1 VKYLLDTY
9 VISEI
14 AKIKPNQK
22 VIHWISSCQEDFL
35 YLSSLTLGE
44 IQKRIS
50 KLAESKR
57 RGILQAWIDN
67 ELKERFS
74 GRILD
79 VNTDVA
85 KTWRKIQA
93 IAEKQRKMIPAIDSL
108 IAATGIYYKLTV
120 VTRNVT
126 DIKMSGVSLFN
137 PWE

>member
-1 VKYLLDTY
+1 VKYLVDTC

-14 AKIKPNQK
+14 AKIKPNKK
-22 VIHWISSCQEDFL
+22 VIHWISSCQEIFL
-35 YLSSLTLGE
+35 YLSSLTIGE
-44 IQKRIS
+44 IQKGIS

-57 RGILQAWIDN
+57 RDTLQAWIDN

-79 VNTDVA
+79 ITTEVA
-85 KTWRKIQA
+85 KTWGKIQA
-93 IAEKQRKMIPAIDSL
+93 MAEKQGRMIPAIDAL

-120 VTRNVT
+120 VTRNVN
-126 DIKMSGVSLFN
+126 DMKMSGVSLFN

>member
-1 VKYLLDTY
+1 MKYLVVTC

-14 AKIKPNQK
+14 AKIKPNKK
-22 VIHWISSCQEDFL
+22 VIHWISSRQEDFL
-35 YLSSLTLGE
+35 YLSSLTIGE
-44 IQKRIS
+44 IQKGIS

-79 VNTDVA
+79 VNIDVA
-85 KTWRKIQA
+85 KTWGKIQA
-93 IAEKQRKMIPAIDSL
+93 IAEKQGKMIPAIDSL

-120 VTRNVT
+120 VTRDVT
-126 DIKMSGVSLFN
+126 DMKMSGVSLFN